1 MCSIGIEPRIE
12 TARLVLRAPTASDA
26 PRLAPLI
33 DDFDIAR
40 MTTRIPHP
48 YGLAD
53 AEAFLAGQQAIDGG
67 IDRTLHVET
76 QAGELIGAVGAH
88 LRDGPFPEIGYW
100 IAREHWGRG
109 YATEAAAAIRDWA
122 RRMFGCRA
130 IVAGHFAD
138 NPASGRVLEK
148 CGFLYTGA
156 VQQRFSLARGD
167 EAATR
172 MMVWLA

>member
-1 MCSIGIEPRIE
+1 M
-12 TARLVLRAPTASDA
+12 LRAPTASDA

-53 AEAFLAGQQAIDGG
+53 AEAFLAGQQAIDAG

-100 IAREHWGRG
+100 IAREHWGPGLRHRG
-109 YATEAAAAIRDWA
+109 GGGDPRTGRGACSAAGRSSPAISPTIRPGGGCWRSAASSTPARCSSDSRWA
-122 RRMFGCRA
+122 RG
-130 IVAGHFAD
+130 
-138 NPASGRVLEK
+138 E
-148 CGFLYTGA
+148 
-156 VQQRFSLARGD
+156 
-167 EAATR
+167 EATTR